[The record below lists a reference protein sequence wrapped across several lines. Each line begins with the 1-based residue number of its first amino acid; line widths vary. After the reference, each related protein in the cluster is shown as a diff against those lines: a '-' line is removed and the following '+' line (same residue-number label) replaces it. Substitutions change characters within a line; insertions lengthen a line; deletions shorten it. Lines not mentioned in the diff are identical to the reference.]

1 MKKIK
6 IAYCSTNVLLALLGC
21 LTLGAMSSRAD
32 AIPDSAEKVQPLTV
46 GAEIPDVTLRTVDGT
61 THDLRASAGKQPLVV
76 VFYRGGWCPFCTRH
90 LAELGQIEAELRE
103 MGLRIVAVSP
113 DRPEVLAESVKTHEL
128 TYTLL
133 SDSSMTAAKA
143 FGIAFRVDDATVE
156 QYKGYGIDLEAA
168 SGEKHHL
175 LPVPAVFIIG
185 TDGRIRFAY
194 ANSDYKVRLSVEA
207 LLEAARS
214 SIAKD
219 DGETEVRGDQ

>member
-1 MKKIK
+1 MKTRFLITV
-6 IAYCSTNVLLALLGC
+6 CSMGLLLQASC
-21 LTLGAMSSRAD
+21 TRMSTAV
-32 AIPDSAEKVQPLTV
+32 PESAEMVRPLTV
-46 GAEIPDVTLRTVDGT
+46 GAAVPDMTLSTPDGT
-61 THDLRASAGKQPLVV
+61 PFAPLTEAAKQPLVM
-76 VFYRGGWCPFCTRH
+76 VFYRGGWCPYCTRH
-90 LAELGQIEAELRE
+90 LAELGQIEGELRD

-113 DRPEVLAESVKTHEL
+113 DRPEVLAESMNSHEL
-128 TYTLL
+128 TYRLL
-133 SDSSMTAAKA
+133 SDSSMVAAKA

-168 SGEKHHL
+168 PGQKHHL

-214 SIAKD
+214 SVAKD
-219 DGETEVRGDQ
+219 GGETEVRGDQ